1 MHAFLSSLQPVL
13 RPVDAILT
21 GQGVTFVVQEEREI
35 GVTLNCYY
43 DFVVQEERAEPLWK
57 ALERVIPDIRKRA
70 EVTLIGSPLTH
81 EFWLRRNKGTYGAA
95 ISAQKGSFPGPQT
108 PIKNLYR

>member
-35 GVTLNCYY
+35 GVTLSCYYDFLVQEERKTGVTVKYYY
-43 DFVVQEERAEPLWK
+43 DFVVQEERN
-57 ALERVIPDIRKRA
+57 RCQ
-70 EVTLIGSPLTH
+70 
-81 EFWLRRNKGTYGAA
+81 F
-95 ISAQKGSFPGPQT
+95 
-108 PIKNLYR
+108 

>member
-1 MHAFLSSLQPVL
+1 M
-13 RPVDAILT
+13 
-21 GQGVTFVVQEEREI
+21 
-35 GVTLNCYY
+35 
-43 DFVVQEERAEPLWK
+43 VQEERAEPLWK

-81 EFWLRRNKGTYGAA
+81 EFWLRRSKGTYGAA

>member
-1 MHAFLSSLQPVL
+1 MCVHMQAK
-13 RPVDAILT
+13 
-21 GQGVTFVVQEEREI
+21 
-35 GVTLNCYY
+35 
-43 DFVVQEERAEPLWK
+43 RAEPLWK

-95 ISAQKGSFPGPQT
+95 ISAQNGSFPGPKT
-108 PIKNLYR
+108 PIKGLYR